1 MHIQKASMD
10 SSKYPLFIQHPF
22 WKEMGNNSD
31 QIVVIVEMLASMQSE
46 EKASEFL
53 LSAVS
58 LRACYINLP
67 FRQIWY
73 ESVKPKRCK
82 GGTYEKAVKLMST

>member
-1 MHIQKASMD
+1 MHTQKASMD
-10 SSKYPLFIQHPF
+10 ILKHPLFICLF

-31 QIVVIVEMLASMQSE
+31 QIVVIVEMIASIQSE
-46 EKASEFL
+46 KKTSGFL

-67 FRQIWY
+67 FRGSWY
-73 ESVKPKRCK
+73 ESVEPKRCK
-82 GGTYEKAVKLMST
+82 GGMYKKSC